1 MKGFEAIDTE
11 QALLGLMMVN
21 PNTIAT
27 CQWLNDDDFAEPLHG
42 RLFATI
48 MLQYS
53 QGLEP
58 TPFTLA
64 RKFENDPAFEN
75 VEGKKYLFN
84 LAKMAVKMTDV
95 AGSAKELREC
105 ATKRN
110 LLSVCQ
116 QTVAKLQEV
125 SGVDDEPEKHL
136 NDILSKLDGLQ
147 DNYMEKR
154 LVSSQ
159 QVVAEIVE
167 SFKKQSNIYDTGFK
181 SLNAAMGGGLIQGR
195 SYGIGARMKMG
206 KTALLAT
213 LAQNLNRN
221 GVNVL
226 YVALEM
232 GSEQIMQRI
241 LGRELGINPN
251 EFLKKQDKAFH
262 ERVAGKHR
270 DMPDNLYFLD
280 MAGVEF
286 IRLKTMLKSFVRRK
300 KIQVVIIDYWQLIGG
315 KDSRQNEAGHLDM
328 VAQWIAEFSKSEK
341 VASITASQIN
351 QQGNTRGGEGIKL
364 AFDQVYALQ
373 DCEAPEGEYRYL
385 EMMSTRY
392 TQWLSLGTKQQPSF
406 FIEPNGVYFRE
417 CSQPQTQMREIT
429 HV

>member
-1 MKGFEAIDTE
+1 MKGFEAIETE
-11 QALLGLMMVN
+11 QDLLGLMMVN
-21 PNTIAT
+21 PNTIAS

-42 RLFATI
+42 RIFAAI

-53 QGLEP
+53 QGTEP
-58 TPFTLA
+58 TPYTLA
-64 RKFENDPAFEN
+64 RKFENDPSLEN
-75 VEGKKYLFN
+75 IDGKKYLFN
-84 LAKMAVKMTDV
+84 LAKRAVNMTDV
-95 AGSAKELREC
+95 TGSAKELREC

-116 QTVAKLQEV
+116 QTIAQLTET

-136 NDILSKLDGLQ
+136 NEIIGKLDKLQ
-147 DNYMEKR
+147 DSYVEKR

-167 SFKKQSNIYDTGFK
+167 GFKKQSAVYDTGFK

-195 SYGIGARMKMG
+195 SYGFGARMKMG

-213 LAQNLNRN
+213 LAQNLNRA

-251 EFLKKQDKAFH
+251 EFLKKQGNAFY
-262 ERVAGKHR
+262 ERVATKHR
-270 DMPDNLYFLD
+270 EMPDNLYFLD

-286 IRLKTMLKSFVRRK
+286 IRLKSMLKSFIRRK

-341 VASITASQIN
+341 VASVTASQIN

-364 AFDQVYALQ
+364 AFDQVYVLQ
-373 DCEAPEGEYRYL
+373 DCEVPNAEYRYL

-392 TQWLSLGTKQQPSF
+392 TQWLSLGTKERPAF
-406 FIEPNGVYFRE
+406 YIEPNGVYFKE
-417 CSQPQTQMREIT
+417 VE
-429 HV
+429 

>member
-1 MKGFEAIDTE
+1 MKGFEAIETE
-11 QALLGLMMVN
+11 QDLLGLMMVN
-21 PNTIAT
+21 PNIIAS

-42 RLFATI
+42 RLFAAI

-53 QGLEP
+53 QGTLP
-58 TPFTLA
+58 TPYTLA
-64 RKFENDPAFEN
+64 RKFENDPALEN
-75 VEGKKYLFN
+75 IDGKKYLFN
-84 LAKMAVKMTDV
+84 LAKRAINMTDV
-95 AGSAKELREC
+95 AGSTKELREC

-110 LLSVCQ
+110 LLAVCQ
-116 QTVAKLQEV
+116 ETIAKLTES

-136 NDILSKLDGLQ
+136 NDTLSKLDKLQ
-147 DNYMEKR
+147 DNFMEKR
-154 LVSSQ
+154 LISSQ
-159 QVVAEIVE
+159 QVVAEIIE
-167 SFKKQSNIYDTGFK
+167 GFKKQPKVYDTGFK
-181 SLNAAMGGGLIQGR
+181 TLNAAMGGGLIQGR
-195 SYGIGARMKMG
+195 SYGFGARMKMG

-251 EFLKKQDKAFH
+251 EFLKKQTNEFQD
-262 ERVAGKHR
+262 RVAAKHR
-270 DMPDNLYFLD
+270 EMPDNLYFLD
-280 MAGVEF
+280 MAGIDF
-286 IRLKTMLKSFVRRK
+286 TRLKTMLTSFVRRK

-315 KDSRQNEAGHLDM
+315 KDNRQNEAVHLDM
-328 VAQWIAEFSKSEK
+328 VAQWIAEFSKAEK

-373 DCEAPEGEYRYL
+373 DCEVANFEYRYL

-392 TQWLSLGTKQQPSF
+392 TQWLSLGTKEQPAF
-406 FIEPNGVYFRE
+406 YIEPNGVYFKE
-417 CSQPQTQMREIT
+417 CEKSHNMVEIYNA
-429 HV
+429 